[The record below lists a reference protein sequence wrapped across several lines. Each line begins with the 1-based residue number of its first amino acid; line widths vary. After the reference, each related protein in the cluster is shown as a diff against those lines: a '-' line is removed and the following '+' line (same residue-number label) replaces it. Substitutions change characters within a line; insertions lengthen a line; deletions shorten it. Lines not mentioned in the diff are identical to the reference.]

1 MNFFRRLTTDSTG
14 TSSVELGLILALI
27 VIAMFTAISALGNAV
42 TNSFSS
48 TAAQVDAATN
58 APSS

>member
-1 MNFFRRLTTDSTG
+1 LTTDSTG